1 MEIKNV
7 QVVKPFGPLILVA
20 QLPEGVI
27 KKLNDIVDVIKD
39 KKDMGSRLAG
49 VIETESEIPHSMLE
63 EKKCMDIFHALSK
76 SYIEQAYL
84 NAGQKDLFN
93 AMDIKTQMQ
102 SIWSVSQY
110 ENEYNPQHNHS
121 HCQIS
126 SVLYL
131 KIPSMKPRNIPN
143 KPKEK
148 DGQIEFTFN
157 SNNDIFTTGSFVAR
171 PKPGMC
177 ILFPNSLYHQ
187 VYPFQG
193 SGERRSIAFN
203 MAYKGFKKDS
213 GIQVAGD
220 SVNLYNETNHADT
233 IPWRR
238 LDNV

>member
-1 MEIKNV
+1 MEIENV
-7 QVVKPFGPLILVA
+7 QVAKPFGPLIMIA
-20 QLPEGVI
+20 QLPESII
-27 KKLNDIVDVIKD
+27 KSLNEIADEVQHKG
-39 KKDMGSRLAG
+39 DMGPRLAG
-49 VIETESEIPHSMLE
+49 IIKKESEIPHSMLE
-63 EKKCMDIFHALSK
+63 EKDVMNIFHAITR

-84 NAGQKDLFN
+84 NSMQKDMWD
-93 AMDIKTQMQ
+93 AMDVKTQMQ
-102 SIWSVSQY
+102 SIWTVHQY
-110 ENEYNPQHNHS
+110 ENEYNPQHNHT

-126 SVLYL
+126 AVLYL
-131 KIPSMKPRNIPN
+131 KVPAMKPRNIPN

-177 ILFPNSLYHQ
+177 LLFPNTLYHQ

-203 MAYKGFKKDS
+203 MTYKGFSKSS
-213 GIQVAGD
+213 GIQIAGD
-220 SVNLYNETNHADT
+220 SVNLFNETYHADT

-238 LDNV
+238 LEK

>member
-1 MEIKNV
+1 MEIKDV
-7 QVVKPFGPLILVA
+7 QVVKPFGPLIMLA
-20 QLPEGVI
+20 QLPEGFI
-27 KKLNDIVDVIKD
+27 KKLNEVVDVIKD

-63 EKKCMDIFHALSK
+63 EKKVMDIFHALSRG
-76 SYIEQAYL
+76 YIEQAYL
-84 NAGQKDLFN
+84 NAGQKDLWN
-93 AMDIKTQMQ
+93 IMDVKTQMQ

-110 ENEYNPQHNHS
+110 ENEYNPQHNHA

-126 SVLYL
+126 AVLYL
-131 KIPSMKPRNIPN
+131 KIPAMKPRNIPN

-177 ILFPNSLYHQ
+177 LLFPNTLYHQ

-203 MAYKGFKKDS
+203 MTYKGFSKSS
-213 GIQVAGD
+213 GIQIAGD
-220 SVNLYNETNHADT
+220 SVNLFNETYHADT

-238 LDNV
+238 LEK